1 MIKLLLVE
9 DNPTDAQLARDLLAE
24 WSADQFELVHVNT
37 LSEALR
43 RLSRERFE
51 AVLLDLSLPDTKGL
65 DTVTQMLETS
75 PGVPIVVLSGW
86 DDEAV
91 GLQAV
96 RKGAQDFLVK
106 GQCNGAILAR
116 AVRYAIERKRAEDRL
131 AYLAQH
137 DSLTGLA
144 NRFLFRDRL
153 HQAIARSRRT
163 NQLVGLLLLDLDG
176 FKAVND
182 TLGHECGDRL
192 LRVVA
197 ERLYSCVREVDT
209 VCRLGG
215 DEFTVLLEDVCSAH
229 DLTTVANRILDSIS
243 KPFSLDGHQATVGV
257 SVGITVFPID
267 NQEIDG
273 LLKHADAAMY
283 RAKELGGQKYQFY
296 HSDKARPAPFS
307 PSATRQ

>member
-9 DNPTDAQLARDLLAE
+9 DNPTDAQLARDLFAE
-24 WSADQFELVHVNT
+24 SSGDQFDLVHVNT

-65 DTVTQMLETS
+65 DTVTQMLATS
-75 PGVPIVVLSGW
+75 PGVPIVILSGW

-106 GQCNGAILAR
+106 GQGNGAILAR

-153 HQAIARSRRT
+153 QQAIARSRRT

-215 DEFTVLLEDVCSAH
+215 DEFTVLLEDVSSAP
-229 DLTTVANRILDSIS
+229 DLATVAGRILDSIS

-283 RAKELGGQKYQFY
+283 RAKELGGLRYQFY
-296 HSDKARPAPFS
+296 HNDKDCPAPFD
-307 PSATRQ
+307 PSASRQ